1 MREWHWN
8 GSWSER
14 TGERKRGQRKVYE
27 LFRYVYYTSNYISQS
42 THICSKFRRAQDQ
55 TWDPNLLP
63 DPHGDYLQHPQGLPH
78 PTRLSWHQQKS
89 HSAMEK
95 FNCQNQ
101 SSSFMQSLTVGNC
114 KWMRNHATKWVCLH
128 DVSCIKIN
136 LFLRSI
142 SLVLAACEWLTI
154 VESMLSLTRPLSLS
168 SSHPKWTKVA
178 HLPLQPQN
186 DLHLMIS
193 ISWHARKSCLWNP
206 IRLGAIAISM
216 E

>member
-14 TGERKRGQRKVYE
+14 TGQRKRGQRKVYE

-136 LFLRSI
+136 LFLRPTVYWHRFSQRVTFHTYRT
-142 SLVLAACEWLTI
+142 SPSV
-154 VESMLSLTRPLSLS
+154 SHFSRPL
-168 SSHPKWTKVA
+168 
-178 HLPLQPQN
+178 HLFASPGSPV
-186 DLHLMIS
+186 DI
-193 ISWHARKSCLWNP
+193 
-206 IRLGAIAISM
+206 
-216 E
+216 